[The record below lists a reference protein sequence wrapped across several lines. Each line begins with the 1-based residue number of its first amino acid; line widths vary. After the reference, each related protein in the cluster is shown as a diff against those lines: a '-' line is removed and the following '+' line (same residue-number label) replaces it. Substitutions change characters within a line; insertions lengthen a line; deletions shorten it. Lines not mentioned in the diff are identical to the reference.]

1 MVRLELYWISRS
13 RLRKKTL
20 ISSKLD
26 QSSSVSERVCFL
38 SDDDDDDDDDEVSSW
53 FLGLMAGG

>member
-1 MVRLELYWISRS
+1 MVRLELYWIPRS

-26 QSSSVSERVCFL
+26 QSSGVSERVCFL
-38 SDDDDDDDDDEVSSW
+38 SDDDDDDDEVSSW